1 MFGCDLVEDEVEGG
15 EVDLH
20 DKNTG
25 EVVRRINV
33 PSHKRIVGSF
43 IDGLDEEDELKQVDG
58 RKARRRAKTALKR
71 AIK

>member
-1 MFGCDLVEDEVEGG
+1 MEDAVEGG

-25 EVVRRINV
+25 DIVRRISV

-43 IDGLDEEDELKQVDG
+43 VDGLEEEDELKQVDG
-58 RKARRRAKTALKR
+58 RKARRQAKTALKR